1 MFEHRDP
8 ALLGISLGQLQRLD
22 ALIHEHLASGRYL
35 GAQVAVMSRGAVA
48 FLRSYGL
55 ARKEPSVAITDDH
68 LFLLFSGTKVL
79 TMAGIWALAEEGRL
93 SFHDRVAQH
102 LPEFAQNGKGDITVL
117 DVATHRAGY
126 PSGDVSQVCW
136 ADHAQMRREVCDF
149 KLEWPVG
156 ARTHYH
162 VRSAHWTMAALI
174 EAITGMDYR
183 KFITNRVIAPLSLLQ
198 HIFLGVPSAQHYRLT
213 ELYDMPGEG
222 EPLRRAEVEN
232 TAAYIEAGVPSSG
245 GYATAV
251 GMAAFYQMLA
261 AGGRFGGT
269 RLFSQRLVEY
279 VTRNFT
285 GEQIDGLFGVPMHR
299 GLGPHLRGSSEGIR
313 SLGTLAS
320 PRTFGQGGAGSS
332 VCFADP
338 DSGLSFAYLT
348 NVRSPEPW
356 HSDRLDRIANIVH
369 ASID

>member
-1 MFEHRDP
+1 MTL
-8 ALLGISLGQLQRLD
+8 AL
-22 ALIHEHLASGRYL
+22 AH
-35 GAQVAVMSRGAVA
+35 SRG
-48 FLRSYGL
+48 
-55 ARKEPSVAITDDH
+55 
-68 LFLLFSGTKVL
+68 LLDYD
-79 TMAGIWALAEEGRL
+79 E
-93 SFHDRVAQH
+93 RVCTYW
-102 LPEFAQNGKGDITVL
+102 PKFAQNGKGDITVQ

-126 PSGDVSQVCW
+126 PSVDVSQMCW
-136 ADHAQMRREVCDF
+136 TDHAQMRREVCNF

-156 ARTHYH
+156 SRTHYH

-174 EAITGMDYR
+174 EAVTGIDYR
-183 KFITNRVIAPLSLLQ
+183 IFITNRVIEPLGLQ
-198 HIFLGVPSAQHYRLT
+198 QDIFLGVPAAQHYRLT

-222 EPLRRAEVEN
+222 EPLRCAGVEN
-232 TAAYIEAGVPSSG
+232 TAAWIEAGVPSSG
-245 GYATAV
+245 GYATAI
-251 GMAAFYQMLA
+251 GMAAFYEMLA
-261 AGGRFGGT
+261 AGGQFGGT
-269 RLFSQRLVEY
+269 RLFSRRLIEY

-332 VCFADP
+332 TCFADP

-356 HSDRLDRIANIVH
+356 HSDRLDRVANIVH
-369 ASID
+369 ASIN